1 MVVGRLQIDD
11 DDEADRAYIQS
22 DHDDV
27 HALAIARTYELVLGR
42 RRYDYAGDC
51 VFGIYSFQLYK
62 TMRYMMF
69 MFADLTSQNAIS
81 DESRGGIQFQSV

>member
-22 DHDDV
+22 DRDDV

-51 VFGIYSFQLYK
+51 VLEFILFSCI
-62 TMRYMMF
+62 RRC
-69 MFADLTSQNAIS
+69 DI
-81 DESRGGIQFQSV
+81 